1 MEREELIQL
10 IKDNTMDANEVA
22 EYLEVSKQRISDMN
36 RQGKLVSIKKGI
48 YLKQDVENRKKEQNE
63 LRKKYYKR

>member
-48 YLKQDVENRKKEQNE
+48 YFKTRC
-63 LRKKYYKR
+63 